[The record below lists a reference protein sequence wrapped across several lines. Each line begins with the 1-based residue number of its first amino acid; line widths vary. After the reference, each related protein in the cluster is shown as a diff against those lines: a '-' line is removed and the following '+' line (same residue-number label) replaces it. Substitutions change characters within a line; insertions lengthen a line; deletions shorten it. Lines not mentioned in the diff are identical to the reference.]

1 MNVIN
6 MNLKE
11 IRRRNLRNLI
21 EKLSADKIFDRKED
35 FAAAVD
41 IDKTYLSQMIMDPTQ
56 KGARGVSEAKARQIE
71 KKLNLDP
78 NYLDTLDDSSP
89 FGKSIVANGVI
100 RSLAVAEDET
110 NEYVILPMYDV
121 KAACGL
127 GYTNEE
133 ELIKGGLSF
142 KQSFLRKIG
151 LSLNHQETGILDGDG
166 QSMEPTIN
174 HCDSVLIDLRV
185 NTFDQVISGKIYAF
199 IANKELRI
207 KRLFKTINGGLRIV
221 SDNNDKTTFP
231 DETLQ
236 PEELNAIQI
245 KGWVKWRCGE
255 V

>member
-1 MNVIN
+1 

-35 FAAAVD
+35 FATAVD
-41 IDKTYLSQMIMDPTQ
+41 IDKTYLSQMIMDPSQ

-71 KKLNLDP
+71 RKLNLEP
-78 NYLDTLDDSSP
+78 NYLDSLDDSSP
-89 FGKSIVANGVI
+89 FGKSIIANGVI
-100 RSLAVAEDET
+100 RSMSVTGDEP
-110 NEYVILPMYDV
+110 NEYVIIPRYDV

-127 GYTNEE
+127 GYTNED

-142 KQSFLRKIG
+142 KQSFLRKLG

-174 HCDSVLIDLRV
+174 HCDCVLVDLRV
-185 NTFDQVISGKIYAF
+185 NTFDQIMSGKIYAF

-221 SDNNDKTTFP
+221 SDNSDKNTFP
-231 DETLQ
+231 DEVLQ
-236 PEELNAIQI
+236 PEELDALQI
-245 KGWVKWRCGE
+245 KGWIKWRCGE